1 MKLLIKGGRV
11 VDPANDID
19 SIMDVMVED
28 GVIKAVE
35 VNILDREGTIIDAA
49 GKIVCPGFIDM
60 HVHLREPGYEYK
72 EDIASG
78 TRAAAV
84 GGFTT
89 VCCMPNTNPVID
101 SAAVAAFVRER
112 AAKSGIVNVLPVG
125 CISKQLAGQELS
137 EMADLVAAGCVA
149 VTDDGQPVSD
159 SNLMRNALEYAKM
172 FDLPVLSHCE
182 ERSLT
187 QEGQMH
193 EGYFSTI
200 YGLKGIP
207 AAAEE
212 IMVAR
217 DIVLAELTG
226 GQIHICHAST
236 RGSMELVREA
246 KIRGV
251 NISCEVTPHHLVLT
265 DEIVGDYDT
274 DTKVNPPL
282 RSADHLE
289 ALYEAL
295 LDGTVDC
302 IATDHAPHHPES
314 KDCEYDLAAF
324 GISGLE
330 TAAAVIMNFLVDKDR
345 LEWSEMVELFTIGP
359 AEVLGI
365 DKGTLDV
372 GAEADITILDP
383 SMVKTVDPA
392 EFLSKG
398 KNTPFKGMTLKGWP
412 WMTIVKGKV
421 VAQQGKLVDNNMKDS
436 I

>member
-19 SIMDVMVED
+19 AVMDVMIED
-28 GVIKAVE
+28 GLIKAIE
-35 VNILDREGTIIDAA
+35 VNILDRDGIIIDAA

-60 HVHLREPGYEYK
+60 HVHLREPGFEYK

-78 TRAAAV
+78 TRAAAA

-89 VCCMPNTNPVID
+89 ICCMPNTDPVID
-101 SAAVAAFVRER
+101 TAAVASFVRER
-112 AAKSGIVNVLPVG
+112 AVRSGIVNVLPIG
-125 CISKQLAGQELS
+125 CISKQQAGKEIT

-149 VTDDGQPVSD
+149 VSDDGKPVSD
-159 SNLMRNALEYAKM
+159 ASLMRNALEYAKM

-182 ERSLT
+182 DRTLSRD
-187 QEGQMH
+187 GQMH
-193 EGYFSTI
+193 EGYHSVI

-226 GQIHICHAST
+226 GNVHICHAST
-236 RGSMELVREA
+236 RGSMDLIREA
-246 KIRGV
+246 KARGLNV
-251 NISCEVTPHHLVLT
+251 TCEVTPHHLVLT

-282 RSADHLE
+282 RSSEHLE
-289 ALYEAL
+289 ALRAAL
-295 LDGTVDC
+295 QDGTVDC
-302 IATDHAPHHPES
+302 IATDHAPHHFES
-314 KDCEYDLAAF
+314 KDCEYDLASF

-330 TAAAVIMNFLVDKDR
+330 TAVAVIMDALVSKDI
-345 LEWSEMVELFTIGP
+345 LDWSEMVELFTIGP

-372 GAEADITILDP
+372 GTDADITILDP
-383 SMVKTVDPA
+383 LAVKTVNPA
-392 EFLSKG
+392 DFYSKG

-412 WMTIVKGKV
+412 WMTIVKGRIV
-421 VAQQGKLVDNNMKDS
+421 SQEGRLV
-436 I
+436 